1 MQTLTINPVKAT
13 PFGTIDDR
21 RKLLNKKTFKD
32 IVNIGS
38 IATVFFII
46 ADFVPLYIKWN
57 AVQQDNWY
65 FVALLAA
72 VSAVILDLPMFLA
85 GRVLREYLDGLKT
98 KSSMLSIVV
107 PAVVAFFIA
116 YVPFLIFS
124 LATKDAT
131 FEEALP
137 LGVSTAFSFDSVTGE
152 TSNRMSVTIAA
163 IFCAVVPLGT
173 SISSLVVGLCTYKPI
188 EERLK
193 RLTWVKTLA
202 EEHKTM
208 LIEGKAQLSERKQSL
223 KSREAE
229 LFESFKREV
238 YAQEQIRI
246 QAYEEALEEC
256 LDADGILRV
265 TENAFELLEST
276 NFDSI
281 YAITNENEIND
292 PVIENSK
299 GVTNLID
306 NENSFNT
313 VA

>member
-1 MQTLTINPVKAT
+1 MQNLTINPIKAT
-13 PFGTIDDR
+13 AFGTIDDR
-21 RKLLNKKTFKD
+21 RQLLNKKSFKD

-46 ADFVPLYIKWN
+46 ADFVPLYIKWT

-85 GRVLREYLDGLKT
+85 GRVLREYLDGLRT
-98 KSSMLSIVV
+98 KSSMFSIVV
-107 PAVVAFFIA
+107 PAVAAFFIA
-116 YVPFLIFS
+116 YIPFLIFS

-137 LGVSTAFSFDSVTGE
+137 LGVSTAFSFDNVSKE
-152 TSNRMSVTIAA
+152 ASNPMSVTIAA

-193 RLTWVKTLA
+193 KLAWVKTLA
-202 EEHKTM
+202 EEHKTS
-208 LIEGKAQLSERKQSL
+208 LLEGNAQLSKREQLL
-223 KSREAE
+223 KKREEE
-229 LFESFKREV
+229 LFENFKREV
-238 YAQEQIRI
+238 YTQEQIRI

-265 TENAFELLEST
+265 TENAFDLLVGT

-281 YAITNENEIND
+281 YAISTKDELED
-292 PVIENSK
+292 PVIEESK
-299 GVTNLID
+299 SLKNLID
-306 NENSFNT
+306 TGNSYNT